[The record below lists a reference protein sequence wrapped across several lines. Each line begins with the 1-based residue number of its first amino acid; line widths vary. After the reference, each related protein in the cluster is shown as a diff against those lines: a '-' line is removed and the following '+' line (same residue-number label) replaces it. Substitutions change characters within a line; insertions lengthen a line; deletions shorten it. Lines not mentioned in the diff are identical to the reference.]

1 MEESLSSSV
10 ELIPASPSPER
21 AAPDRTR
28 LLTWHT
34 PRQPPPPAG
43 LSRDSDSDSE
53 SVPGGRRRGRS
64 APAGRSGDSA
74 ERGSPSSPVVISDD
88 EDEVVAPPASE
99 RRRPRPLVISD
110 EDSDDDAIPC
120 SQPGSEKAGRSGRR
134 SSDVIEASFEDEQTV
149 RGSWRDQRR
158 TTVPA
163 AAASDVSRDSGIA
176 PTERDRD
183 ASTASMIASDESW
196 DGSSITGGQS
206 TPGDEEDS
214 RSRAQRL
221 YSKYTVKKRTTP
233 PSEPSSQ
240 SGEQSSS
247 PQAGGDS
254 AGGPPGRSSPSVSTG
269 AGRSSENSLSATSRQ
284 SRPPPPAAERQK
296 TSSSNQTSRTAIVV
310 PEDSQQS
317 DRAAGPSAAGAS
329 SGKGGGTA
337 AAADD
342 VDVDL
347 SFLSIRELEQQL
359 KQKEMVARVS
369 NLSALPDGG
378 RRLRATIHQLRAAL
392 EQKRA
397 APAPAPAGQ
406 GGGRDGGG
414 ASELER
420 VQAQIRQKRMEYSTS
435 AHRADAARSA
445 QLQRDIFK
453 LETEMMRLQMARN
466 AGGPANRNPFSLGA
480 TVGRPPALNRPHG
493 ERPSGPPPAHT
504 DTLEEALRRG
514 APTTSVVT
522 DEQRRLEAE
531 ARESLR
537 DFGQIRPQLTAALL
551 ASNPELSRLYGGRMT
566 EARHR
571 QASNVTTEVLERLH
585 RSLETRPPPT
595 AADAGPECLNV
606 PLMPHQQYA
615 LSWLQW
621 RERQLPAGGV
631 LADDMGL
638 GKTLTMIAHC
648 LRSAE
653 LDKEE
658 KEKKK
663 EAEKA
668 GSDKENA
675 ADKDSEREK
684 ADFVDGKGGKW
695 LSKDKPSKEEGSAPL
710 PPSRATLVICPAS
723 VLLQWEAEIRRRTV
737 GDVTAIVYHGPNRR
751 EDRRRLR
758 KAHFVLT
765 TYDLVRSEV
774 EKDNLFG
781 ANKANPSPLLSYTW
795 RRIIL
800 DEAHQIRNRNTKS
813 AKAVC
818 ELQADTRWL
827 LSGTPIQNGRED
839 LFSLMRFLRAAP
851 FHEYEVWKRWIDKSP
866 RGDERL
872 SLIVRALVLRR
883 TKDQVSPDTGRP
895 LVALPPREKR
905 YHTVELDDR
914 ERQVYDKVFAFCRS
928 SLQEFIKLQE
938 EREYEKELKTNPHAR
953 PPPGL
958 SATSLSA
965 AAGSAARLGLGGGSE
980 GGPSGLGQKGS
991 IRQHHLLV
999 QLLRLRQICCHP
1011 ALAKTVLTSSDRESA
1026 GVDVEDEAAEL
1037 EERLLGLSL
1046 SEAPA
1051 KEAAEEKSVL
1061 TADNPVFGRDWRSA
1075 KLRRLMEEVRAIV
1088 DAGDER
1094 VVVVSQWTSMLD
1106 IVREHLSEA
1115 RVASCT
1121 ISGAVKMSER
1131 QQLIEA
1137 FNGTSRRGPR
1147 VMLLSLLAGGVG
1159 LNLVGG
1165 NHLFILDPHWNPQ
1178 LEEQA
1183 GDRIYRVGQRRDVF
1197 IHRFVCKDTLEERIV
1212 ELQQKKLNIAHG
1224 VLSGNKQAAS
1234 NRLTMSDLKTLFN
1247 LQ

>member
-43 LSRDSDSDSE
+43 LSRDSDSDSDSE
-53 SVPGGRRRGRS
+53 SVPGGRRRDRS
-64 APAGRSGDSA
+64 VPAGRSGDSA

-120 SQPGSEKAGRSGRR
+120 SQPGSEKAVRSGRR
-134 SSDVIEASFEDEQTV
+134 SSDVIEASFEADQTV

-163 AAASDVSRDSGIA
+163 AASSDVSRDSGIA

-233 PSEPSSQ
+233 PTEP
-240 SGEQSSS
+240 
-247 PQAGGDS
+247 
-254 AGGPPGRSSPSVSTG
+254 
-269 AGRSSENSLSATSRQ
+269 L
-284 SRPPPPAAERQK
+284 K
-296 TSSSNQTSRTAIVV
+296 TSPSNQTSRTVIVV

-317 DRAAGPSAAGAS
+317 DRVAGPSAASAP

-397 APAPAPAGQ
+397 APAPAPARQ
-406 GGGRDGGG
+406 GGERDGGG

-514 APTTSVVT
+514 APTTSVIT

-695 LSKDKPSKEEGSAPL
+695 LSKDKSSKGEDTVK
-710 PPSRATLVICPAS
+710 RFS
-723 VLLQWEAEIRRRTV
+723 VFYIACV
-737 GDVTAIVYHGPNRR
+737 VTN
-751 EDRRRLR
+751 
-758 KAHFVLT
+758 
-765 TYDLVRSEV
+765 S
-774 EKDNLFG
+774 
-781 ANKANPSPLLSYTW
+781 
-795 RRIIL
+795 
-800 DEAHQIRNRNTKS
+800 
-813 AKAVC
+813 
-818 ELQADTRWL
+818 
-827 LSGTPIQNGRED
+827 
-839 LFSLMRFLRAAP
+839 
-851 FHEYEVWKRWIDKSP
+851 
-866 RGDERL
+866 
-872 SLIVRALVLRR
+872 
-883 TKDQVSPDTGRP
+883 
-895 LVALPPREKR
+895 
-905 YHTVELDDR
+905 
-914 ERQVYDKVFAFCRS
+914 
-928 SLQEFIKLQE
+928 
-938 EREYEKELKTNPHAR
+938 
-953 PPPGL
+953 
-958 SATSLSA
+958 
-965 AAGSAARLGLGGGSE
+965 
-980 GGPSGLGQKGS
+980 
-991 IRQHHLLV
+991 
-999 QLLRLRQICCHP
+999 
-1011 ALAKTVLTSSDRESA
+1011 LTSRCVFEYF
-1026 GVDVEDEAAEL
+1026 
-1037 EERLLGLSL
+1037 LL
-1046 SEAPA
+1046 
-1051 KEAAEEKSVL
+1051 
-1061 TADNPVFGRDWRSA
+1061 
-1075 KLRRLMEEVRAIV
+1075 
-1088 DAGDER
+1088 
-1094 VVVVSQWTSMLD
+1094 
-1106 IVREHLSEA
+1106 
-1115 RVASCT
+1115 
-1121 ISGAVKMSER
+1121 
-1131 QQLIEA
+1131 
-1137 FNGTSRRGPR
+1137 
-1147 VMLLSLLAGGVG
+1147 
-1159 LNLVGG
+1159 
-1165 NHLFILDPHWNPQ
+1165 
-1178 LEEQA
+1178 
-1183 GDRIYRVGQRRDVF
+1183 
-1197 IHRFVCKDTLEERIV
+1197 
-1212 ELQQKKLNIAHG
+1212 
-1224 VLSGNKQAAS
+1224 
-1234 NRLTMSDLKTLFN
+1234 
-1247 LQ
+1247 